1 MSAIGVS
8 SNRGSPIVATPVSVV
23 EPASSLGAPG
33 AHADERLSRRAG
45 SSISP
50 EMLVARL
57 IEGLVFAL
65 TAGSSLFVLYLLT
78 DLLRLRGEN
87 RGPVYRG
94 GIGQW
99 SWAAHRITG
108 VLVVAFLFGHIVDT
122 FGVGFGPELY
132 NETISL
138 YQQWWFKPFEVALI
152 AATLYH
158 ALNGLRIILFDFW
171 PNLALRQR
179 QFALA
184 ELVLFAVGFAPAA
197 FFMLRSAWTASPF
210 S

>member
-1 MSAIGVS
+1 
-8 SNRGSPIVATPVSVV
+8 
-23 EPASSLGAPG
+23 
-33 AHADERLSRRAG
+33 
-45 SSISP
+45 
-50 EMLVARL
+50 MLAARM
-57 IEGLVFAL
+57 IEGLVFVL
-65 TAGSSLFVLYLLT
+65 TAGSGLFVAYLLV
-78 DLLRLRGEN
+78 DLLRLRSSTKGAI
-87 RGPVYRG
+87 YRG

-138 YQQWWFKPFEVALI
+138 YKQWWFKPFEVALV

-158 ALNGLRIILFDFW
+158 ALNGLRIIMFDFW
-171 PNLALRQR
+171 PHLALRQK
-179 QFALA
+179 QFAYG
-184 ELVLFAVGFAPAA
+184 ELVLFTAGFLPPA
-197 FFMLRSAWTASPF
+197 FFMLRSAWLTSPF